1 MVLALTGLSG
11 HLFFTQMTTR
21 SADIVSSASNQRSW
35 LILLAISGH
44 GIYVSDGPCGSG
56 KQVACLHNV
65 NEYSH
70 HDIQSLLV
78 IL

>member
-1 MVLALTGLSG
+1 MVLALTSQSG
-11 HLFFTQMTTR
+11 QLFFTQMTIR

-44 GIYVSDGPCGSG
+44 SIYVPDGPCGSE
-56 KQVACLHNV
+56 KQVACIHNV
-65 NEYSH
+65 NGYSH
-70 HDIQSLLV
+70 HDIQSLSV